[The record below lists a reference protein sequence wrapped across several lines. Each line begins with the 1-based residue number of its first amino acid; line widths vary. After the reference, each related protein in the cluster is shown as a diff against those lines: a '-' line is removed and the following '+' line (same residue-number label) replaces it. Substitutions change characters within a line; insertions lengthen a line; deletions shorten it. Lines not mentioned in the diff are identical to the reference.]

1 MRTNVLFALL
11 SPASAFLSTQQRPL
25 HEDPEHLA
33 ELERKWGDNWAFSGI
48 STFGHVPH
56 VKCLTHPEESF
67 DIGIIGVPF
76 DTAVSYRPGARMG
89 PRAIR
94 AASGRHIISRGFHA
108 QASVNPYTSW
118 AKIIDCGDVPV
129 TPFDNAVA
137 MEQMTQALTELGTRR
152 AAYPG
157 DPVSGAPPMMKPKL
171 LVLGG
176 DHLVALPALRAL
188 KAVYNE
194 PMVLL
199 HFDSH
204 LDTLHPNS
212 YPSAWPSE
220 QATFNHGSVFWQASN
235 EGLLHNSSCVHAGI
249 NTRLTGGSDID
260 YESDDAMGFL
270 RIPADAVDDVGVAG
284 IVDAITSKI
293 PKNAKVYLSIDID
306 VLDPA
311 FAPGTGAPEPG
322 GWSTREMIR
331 ILRGLRDLDIVG
343 ADIVEVA
350 PAYDTPGA
358 DTAFV
363 AAALGYEI
371 ITHMVKQGLNSV
383 PANKDPLTKTEL

>member
-1 MRTNVLFALL
+1 
-11 SPASAFLSTQQRPL
+11 
-25 HEDPEHLA
+25 
-33 ELERKWGDNWAFSGI
+33 
-48 STFGHVPH
+48 
-56 VKCLTHPEESF
+56 
-67 DIGIIGVPF
+67 
-76 DTAVSYRPGARMG
+76 MG

-137 MEQMTQALTELGTRR
+137 LEQMTQALTELGARR

-157 DPVSGAPPMMKPKL
+157 DPVSGAPPMTKPKL

-188 KAVYNE
+188 KAVYGE

-204 LDTLHPNS
+204 LDTLHPSS

-249 NTRLTGGSDID
+249 NTRLTGGSEID

-284 IVDAITSKI
+284 IVDAITSRI
-293 PKNAKVYLSIDID
+293 PKNVKVYLSIDID

-383 PANKDPLTKTEL
+383 PPSHDPLTKTEL

>member
-1 MRTNVLFALL
+1 
-11 SPASAFLSTQQRPL
+11 
-25 HEDPEHLA
+25 PEYLA

-48 STFGHVPH
+48 STFGHLPH
-56 VKCLTHPEESF
+56 VKCLTNPAAAF
-67 DIGIIGVPF
+67 DIGIIGIPF
-76 DTAVSYRPGARMG
+76 DTSTSYRPGARMG

-94 AASGRHIISRGFHA
+94 AASARHITSRGYHA
-108 QASVNPYTSW
+108 TAAVNPYASW
-118 AKIIDCGDVPV
+118 ATVVDCGDVPV

-137 MEQMTQALTELGTRR
+137 LAQMTQALGELGTRR

-157 DPVSGAPPMMKPKL
+157 DPRTGAPPMAAPKL

-188 KAVYNE
+188 RRLHGE

-204 LDTLHPNS
+204 LDTLHPSS
-212 YPSAWPSE
+212 YPSAWESE
-220 QATFNHGSVFWQASN
+220 QAAFNHGSVFWQASL
-235 EGLLHNSSCVHAGI
+235 EGLLHNSSCVHAGV
-249 NTRLTGGSDID
+249 NTRLTGGSDTD
-260 YESDDAMGFL
+260 YAADDAMGFL

-284 IVDAITSKI
+284 VVDAILARI
-293 PKNAKVYLSIDID
+293 PRDAKVYLSIDID

-322 GWSTREMIR
+322 GWSTREMVR
-331 ILRGLRDLDIVG
+331 ILRGLKELDIVG

-383 PANKDPLTKTEL
+383 PP